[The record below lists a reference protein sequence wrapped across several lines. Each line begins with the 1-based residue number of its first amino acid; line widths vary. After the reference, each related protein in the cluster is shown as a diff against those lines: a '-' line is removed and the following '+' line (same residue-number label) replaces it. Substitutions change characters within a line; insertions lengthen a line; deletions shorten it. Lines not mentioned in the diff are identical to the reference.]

1 MMRTT
6 ITLEDQLAKSLQ
18 ERAHNERTSFKRI
31 VNRALQLGLNAM
43 ETPANPNNQPY
54 RLKPASMGE
63 PQLGIN
69 LAKARQLADFLEDE
83 AITLKLEAR
92 K

>member
-1 MMRTT
+1 MMRTA

-18 ERAHNERTSFKRI
+18 ERAHNERTSFKHI

-43 ETPANPNNQPY
+43 DTPANSNNKPY
-54 RLKPASMGE
+54 RLRPVSMGE
-63 PQLGIN
+63 PQMGVN

-83 AITLKLEAR
+83 AITLKSL
-92 K
+92 

>member
-43 ETPANPNNQPY
+43 ETPANHNNQPY